1 MAKIRELRTREEL
14 RPVASPV
21 KTGYTSRD
29 VPSTAAS
36 MQLAEALAGLQPSL
50 NRFFT
55 KKAEEQQKD
64 DTAKGASL
72 YELQANRESWADF
85 VKKNPEYAKANP
97 WVKEGYL
104 RARMA
109 NEGDNYR
116 LWIQA
121 QASGENA
128 FLEVDGQKIPLS
140 EATADQTALWMQ
152 QQKQRYVQEKM
163 GGVADPS
170 LFSEIFLPLSGTAER
185 ELSSRIMGYQQ
196 DVMWD
201 KAIGEHT
208 TLMVNTL
215 RGALEEG
222 VFDGPDAEQAYTH
235 LGAQITGMARE
246 LIKDG
251 VPPQQVNSAIV
262 DALIAFAEDDS
273 IQDGDVILDI
283 VNHIETSKGA
293 FLGNIPGVKRTIE
306 QAKDAIVQENYHKI
320 MREEQLRQM
329 AEEKAQR
336 EDDIKIAL
344 AYLDNPLNVPKGIRK
359 DYIKKYGL
367 SGYTQL
373 VNRLGTVDS
382 YNEAPKGKGGGE
394 ERAAVNMWYRVAM
407 GDMPSPQEVISAGM
421 SKSETVSLLRTVASK
436 SEEDIRAA
444 QQYGPLIEN
453 DVYKTLFGTKDKD
466 NLDDAEEIVALQI
479 AEEAAVVVQELV
491 KKDPSL
497 LQNPQRLRLET
508 KRVTTETTDK
518 YKDRVG
524 NAIYRA
530 TTDRRA
536 SIADTGGTGFNILAG
551 IPQEKH
557 ESVRAMARE
566 YVSKRDAG
574 IDVGD
579 TRFARLVVGLS
590 KKTGRKLTPEEV
602 LDSLSKGGK

>member
-1 MAKIRELRTREEL
+1 MAKVRELRTREEI
-14 RPVASPV
+14 RPVAAPV
-21 KTGYTSRD
+21 RTGYTSRD
-29 VPSTAAS
+29 VPSTSAS

-55 KKAEEQQKD
+55 KKAEEQQQQ

-116 LWIQA
+116 LWLQA

-140 EATADQTALWMQ
+140 EANPDQTALWMQ

-170 LFSEIFLPLSGTAER
+170 LFSEIFLPLSGNAER
-185 ELSSRIMGYQQ
+185 ELSSRIMSYQQ
-196 DVMWD
+196 DVMWN

-215 RGALEEG
+215 RGALEAG
-222 VFDGPDAEQAYTH
+222 AFDGPEAEQAYTH

-262 DALIAFAEDDS
+262 NALIGLAEDDA
-273 IQDGDVILDI
+273 IQDGDTILDI
-283 VNHIETSKGA
+283 VNHIETSKGS
-293 FLGNIPGVKRTIE
+293 FLGNIPEVKRTIE
-306 QAKDAIVQENYHKI
+306 QAKDAIVQENYYKI

-344 AYLDNPLNVPKGIRK
+344 AYLDNPLNVPKGVRK

-367 SGYTQL
+367 TGYTQL
-373 VNRLGTVDS
+373 INRLGTVDS
-382 YNEAPKGKGGGE
+382 YNEAPRGTGGGE

-407 GDMPSPQEVISAGM
+407 GDIPSPQEVINAGM

-436 SEEDIRAA
+436 SEDDIRAA
-444 QQYGPLIEN
+444 QQFGPLIEN
-453 DVYKTLFGTKDKD
+453 DVYKTLFGTKD

-479 AEEAAVVVQELV
+479 AEEAAVVMQELV
-491 KKDPSL
+491 KNDPSL

-536 SIADTGGTGFNILAG
+536 SIKDTGGQGFNILAG

-566 YVSKRDAG
+566 YTAKRDAG
-574 IDVGD
+574 EDVGD

-602 LDSLSKGGK
+602 LESLSKGGKQ